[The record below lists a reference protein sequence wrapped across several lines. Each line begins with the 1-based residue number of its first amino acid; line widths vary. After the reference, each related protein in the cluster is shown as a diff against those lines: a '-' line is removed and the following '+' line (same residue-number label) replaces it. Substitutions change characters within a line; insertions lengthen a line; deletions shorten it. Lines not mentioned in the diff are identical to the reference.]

1 MSALPEVAVIL
12 VPREPENPSPQEVYL
27 AMDEGEPYTVGEIT
41 AEFPDSNRWTIKR
54 RLDQLV
60 EDGFVERK
68 KHSSSTA
75 TYWIDL

>member
-1 MSALPEVAVIL
+1 MSALPEIAVIL
-12 VPREPENPSPQEVYL
+12 VPREPGDPSPQEVYL
-27 AMDEGEPYTVGEIT
+27 AMEEGQPYTVGEIVDQ
-41 AEFPDSNRWTIKR
+41 FPDSNRWTIKR

-68 KHSSSTA
+68 KHSQSTV